1 MILKVPIVFWIS
13 EILLP
18 LIIFLLPE
26 KSPKIHLLLD
36 TLILKEFN
44 LLISTPMEP
53 EEETMKLW
61 QEELSLIQ
69 ELLTNWLILLDQI
82 LFISPQENN
91 LLFLMLPKNIL
102 KEVTKPSF
110 LLDLNTEVDHPEIG
124 LPKDLTSKDY
134 LPLLLKVSKE
144 SIEAI

>member
-1 MILKVPIVFWIS
+1 
-13 EILLP
+13 
-18 LIIFLLPE
+18 
-26 KSPKIHLLLD
+26 
-36 TLILKEFN
+36 
-44 LLISTPMEP
+44 
-53 EEETMKLW
+53 
-61 QEELSLIQ
+61 
-69 ELLTNWLILLDQI
+69 
-82 LFISPQENN
+82 
-91 LLFLMLPKNIL
+91 MLPKNIL